1 MDNFTKIIRP
11 GTTTTWN
18 RRFISVFCTIKYQ
31 DGRLSITGVEG
42 PLPSGNALGG
52 CGQIEMG
59 MDAVYMGDFRFA
71 PGWTAELFAEFLAVW
86 RRWHLND
93 TRAGT
98 PEQMACLDTH
108 IYQRSYG
115 DYYLWAKNVL
125 AYAKLDPVILP
136 DGTEYYYGTRWLFE
150 PVPEDVLEFLVN
162 LPDADKTLPTTW
174 RD

>member
-1 MDNFTKIIRP
+1 MDNFTKVIRP
-11 GTTTTWN
+11 GTTATMN
-18 RRFISVFCTIKYQ
+18 GRRMSVFCTIQYQ

-42 PLPSGNALGG
+42 PLPSGNCLGG
-52 CGQIEMG
+52 WGQIEMH
-59 MDAVYMGDFRFA
+59 MDDAWTQTMNFA
-71 PGWTAELFAEFLAVW
+71 PGWDRPTLWRFLDFW

-93 TRAGT
+93 MRAGT
-98 PEQMACLDTH
+98 PEQMACLEEH

-125 AYAKLDPVILP
+125 AYAKLDPVTLP

-162 LPDADKTLPTTW
+162 LPDADKTLPAAW